1 MIAGRLATRQATL
14 RKWTME
20 VTGRGLQEAATN
32 LALALLY
39 AAFAWVHLRVFALH
53 PRTSILIVVVM
64 ESIVALLFVLRSP
77 ASRTSTSA
85 WSWFTT
91 VGGTFAPFLLRPTG
105 AESDL
110 AIGQIVQAAGA
121 VMAILSLASLNRSFG
136 LLPAVRSVRS
146 GGAYRVVRHPLYAAY
161 TVQNLGYLASNLS
174 GWNCVVVALALAFQ
188 VLRVLN
194 EERLLSSEPTYRVYM
209 DRTRWR
215 LVPYLF

>member
-1 MIAGRLATRQATL
+1 MVRPTWGGMR
-14 RKWTME
+14 
-20 VTGRGLQEAATN
+20 EAATN

-39 AAFAWVHLRVFALH
+39 AAFAWVHLRGFAVH
-53 PRTSILIVVVM
+53 PRPSLLIVVAM
-64 ESIVALLFVLRSP
+64 ESVVAVLFVLRSP

-105 AESDL
+105 AATDL
-110 AIGQIVQAAGA
+110 GVGQVIQVAGA
-121 VMAILSLASLNRSFG
+121 AMAILSLASLNRSFG
-136 LLPAVRSVRS
+136 LLPAVREVQC

-174 GWNCVVVALALAFQ
+174 AANCAVVVLALVFQ

-194 EERLLSSEPTYRVYM
+194 EERLLSSEPTYRMYM